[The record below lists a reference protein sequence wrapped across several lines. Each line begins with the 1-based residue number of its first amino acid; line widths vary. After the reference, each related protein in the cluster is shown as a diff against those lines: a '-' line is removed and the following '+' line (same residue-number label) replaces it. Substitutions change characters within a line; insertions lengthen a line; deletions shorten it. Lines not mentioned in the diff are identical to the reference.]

1 MTVTELLRN
10 LLNAFG
16 YTPNAELELVWHD
29 SLALWTAN
37 ISYWHVSLPKRS
49 WGKTPEEAVRTLCSQ
64 LKGREFTRTGM
75 NGSWGRYTVPEE
87 VTCDDV
93 ALTSPRPRP
102 ALVEGKNDVLG
113 GEVREILEKAEII
126 YIRTYIGDRVI
137 KGSVENMVEQDKD
150 GSTYRKTIEHLVS
163 FPDEPV
169 EIGYYKGGKEIG
181 LRGGLF

>member
-1 MTVTELLRN
+1 MTVTELLRK
-10 LLNAFG
+10 LIDAFG
-16 YTPNAELELVWHD
+16 YTPYSQLELHWHD
-29 SLALWTAN
+29 RLALWTAN
-37 ISYWHVSLPKRS
+37 ISYWSMSLPNRP
-49 WGKTPEEAVRTLCSQ
+49 WGKTPEEAVRALCSQ
-64 LKGREFTRTGM
+64 LKGKELYRTGM
-75 NGSWGRYTVPEE
+75 NGNWGRYTVPEE

-93 ALTSPRPRP
+93 ALTAPKTRP
-102 ALVEGKNDVLG
+102 AISEGKNDVLC
-113 GEVREILEKAEII
+113 GEIREILEKADVVF
-126 YIRTYIGDRVI
+126 IRTYIGDRVI